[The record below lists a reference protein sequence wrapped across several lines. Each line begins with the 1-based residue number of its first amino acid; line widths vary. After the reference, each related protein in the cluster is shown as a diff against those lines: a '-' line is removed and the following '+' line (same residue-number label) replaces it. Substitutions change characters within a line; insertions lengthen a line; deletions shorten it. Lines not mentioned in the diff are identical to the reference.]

1 MCKGHELSGT
11 RFSLKTGSALRQVP
25 SLLVSVSPAVPGGRQ
40 VGPNW
45 VSKNKRKSKS
55 QRKGSCGPGWGK
67 ALGDWSRSWGR
78 RKGLRGGH
86 RAGPTCCTRMAV
98 AGVPVLGCR
107 PSGQEPCCRVTD
119 CPSWGPQGS
128 CPIPRGPELWMV
140 PALALSPC
148 RHPGSAPPPSSC
160 GQLAPLQEFQA
171 NDDGPFGFHLW
182 EALSGQE
189 GGREV
194 DVRGGLEFS

>member
-1 MCKGHELSGT
+1 MPSGRSLPSWSQSPQLCQGDARWDPTGFPKIKGNLSLRERGAVGQVGG
-11 RFSLKTGSALRQVP
+11 RPSGAGVGPGGEGQGCGGDTGQVP
-25 SLLVSVSPAVPGGRQ
+25 HAVP
-40 VGPNW
+40 
-45 VSKNKRKSKS
+45 
-55 QRKGSCGPGWGK
+55 
-67 ALGDWSRSWGR
+67 
-78 RKGLRGGH
+78 
-86 RAGPTCCTRMAV
+86 RMAV

-140 PALALSPC
+140 PAPALSPC
-148 RHPGSAPPPSSC
+148 RYPGSAPSPCSC

-171 NDDGPFGFHLW
+171 NDDGTFGFHLW